1 MPKQINKEVTKNQ
14 LNKFEVAVLKLYRE
28 RQRLSMEIAAME
40 SVITDLKE
48 QLAQAN

>member
-1 MPKQINKEVTKNQ
+1 MNIEVTKVQ
-14 LNKFEVAVLKLYRE
+14 LTKFEEAVLKLYRQ
-28 RQRLSMEIAAME
+28 RQLLSAEIAAME